1 MAEGDAQ
8 AESEAPVEGEAD
20 KAPADAEMKNE
31 DGTPVT
37 SNP

>member
-1 MAEGDAQ
+1 MVDGDAQ
-8 AESEAPVEGEAD
+8 AESESPVEGEAD
-20 KAPADAEMKNE
+20 KAPADAEMNNE